1 MAALEI
7 RPITTL
13 AGRRRFVDLPFRIFG
28 RDPAW
33 VPPLRLSVYDRLSP
47 KHPANEHQQTAL
59 WIAYRNGRPVG
70 RIGACVDRF
79 FNDYQQVSWGWV
91 GFFEAFDDP
100 GAVTALFETACDWT
114 KVHGATTVV
123 GPASFTTNDELG
135 LLVKGFEYPPLML
148 TTHNP
153 PYYERLWVDWGWQP
167 AMDLWGWRAQRGPT
181 VLSDR
186 QRRALDR
193 IRERSA
199 GTIRA
204 MKMADFDAEIGR
216 LFEVYNAAWS
226 ENWGFAPMPEAEI
239 RHLAKQLKQIIDPE
253 LALVIEDGKGE
264 ALAVAIVLLDVNEIM
279 TKIRSGRLAPIG
291 WYRLL
296 RGLQKVHQARVFA
309 VGVRPE
315 KQNLALG
322 PLLYQEIIDRVSA
335 KPNIEWAE
343 ASWVL
348 ATNDRMNRTIAATG
362 ATHYKTWRLYQRDL

>member
-1 MAALEI
+1 MAALDV

-59 WIAYRNGRPVG
+59 WMAYRNGRPVG
-70 RIGACVDRF
+70 RISACVDRF
-79 FNDYQQVSWGWV
+79 FNDYQHVLWGWV

-100 GAVTALFETACDWT
+100 GAVAALFETACDWT
-114 KVHGATTVV
+114 KAHGATTVV
-123 GPASFTTNDELG
+123 GPASFTTNDEIG

-167 AMDLWGWRAQRGPT
+167 AMDLWGWRGSKGPT

-186 QRRALDR
+186 QRRALER
-193 IRERSA
+193 IRERSE
-199 GTIRA
+199 GTIRS

-253 LALVIEDGKGE
+253 LALVIEDRKGE
-264 ALAVAIVLLDVNEIM
+264 PMAVAIVLLDVNEIM
-279 TKIRSGRLAPIG
+279 AKIRSGRLAPIG

-322 PLLYQEIIDRVSA
+322 PLLYQEMIDRLSA

-348 ATNDRMNRTIAATG
+348 ATNDRMNRAIAATG
-362 ATHYKTWRLYQRDL
+362 STHYKTWRLYQRDL

>member
-1 MAALEI
+1 L
-7 RPITTL
+7 
-13 AGRRRFVDLPFRIFG
+13 
-28 RDPAW
+28 
-33 VPPLRLSVYDRLSP
+33 
-47 KHPANEHQQTAL
+47 
-59 WIAYRNGRPVG
+59 
-70 RIGACVDRF
+70 
-79 FNDYQQVSWGWV
+79 WGWV

-100 GAVTALFETACDWT
+100 GAVAALFETACDWT
-114 KVHGATTVV
+114 KAHGATTVV
-123 GPASFTTNDELG
+123 GPASFTTNDEIG

-167 AMDLWGWRAQRGPT
+167 AMDLWGWRGSKGPT

-186 QRRALDR
+186 QRRALER
-193 IRERSA
+193 IRERSE
-199 GTIRA
+199 GTIRS

-253 LALVIEDGKGE
+253 LALVIEDRKGE
-264 ALAVAIVLLDVNEIM
+264 PMAVAIVLLDVNEIM
-279 TKIRSGRLAPIG
+279 AKIRSGRLAPIG

-322 PLLYQEIIDRVSA
+322 PLLYQEMIDRLSA

-348 ATNDRMNRTIAATG
+348 ATNDRMNRAIAATG
-362 ATHYKTWRLYQRDL
+362 STHYKTWRLYQRDL